1 MSGHSKWAQIKRQKG
16 VADIK
21 KGQAFTKFAS
31 VITIAVRQGG
41 GIVDPAQ
48 NFRLRLV
55 IEKARQMNMPSEN
68 IKRAIQRAAGR
79 DNGGLTEVVYEGFGP
94 GKVGIMVEATTDNK
108 QRTSGDIRNIFEKRG
123 GSMASSGAVSYQF
136 EQKGL
141 ISIKKGNKTIDEIF
155 EKAVE
160 VGAEDIEEAGD
171 EVLIYT
177 KPEDLGRIKAILE
190 GVFSLTDAELARKP
204 VVTIPISD
212 KQTAQKLLAL
222 ISALED
228 NDDVQKVY
236 ANFEVPDEFIAEESA

>member
-1 MSGHSKWAQIKRQKG
+1 
-16 VADIK
+16 
-21 KGQAFTKFAS
+21 
-31 VITIAVRQGG
+31 
-41 GIVDPAQ
+41 
-48 NFRLRLV
+48 
-55 IEKARQMNMPSEN
+55 
-68 IKRAIQRAAGR
+68 
-79 DNGGLTEVVYEGFGP
+79 
-94 GKVGIMVEATTDNK
+94 
-108 QRTSGDIRNIFEKRG
+108 
-123 GSMASSGAVSYQF
+123 MASSGAVSYQF